1 MKGHGKLGPKA
12 RAQGELRLPKTVEL
26 SGVITKENGVSF
38 VSDPH
43 ISVTQFFSELRRCP
57 FIADFTARYQVEPNE
72 IDTVL
77 RAANLLVM
85 ETFTG
90 KRLLTGAEVAHQL
103 RRALAGEVPIRL
115 ANPRFTWDLA
125 YCTNCRVFVGDWEFI
140 FYNDA
145 GCLDYIDT
153 VIAPDGRWAQF
164 RDFWDGENPL
174 FCGGGY
180 RNSALLGLDEKQ
192 ALERLLEAAK

>member
-1 MKGHGKLGPKA
+1 MKPS
-12 RAQGELRLPKTVEL
+12 ETRLPKTVEL
-26 SGVITKENGVSF
+26 GAVLTTEYGVSF
-38 VSDPH
+38 LSTHQIP
-43 ISVTQFFSELRRCP
+43 VTQFFDELRRCA
-57 FIADFTARYQVEPNE
+57 FVSDFAERYAVDPRE

-77 RAANLLVM
+77 SAANLLVM

-103 RRALAGEVPIRL
+103 RRALAGEVAVRL
-115 ANPRFTWDLA
+115 ANPRFTWDRA
-125 YCTNCRVFVGDWEFI
+125 YCGNCRVFLGDWEFI

-153 VIAPDGRWAQF
+153 VVAPDGRWTGF
-164 RDFWDGENPL
+164 GEFEREEDPL
-174 FCGGGY
+174 FG
-180 RNSALLGLDEKQ
+180 NAALLSESEQK